1 MIKMQQKTIQPPEN
15 KGKITKGMIIQ
26 EILAEHPDKAM
37 ILSEILID
45 FGIHCVGCGASGFE
59 TLEEGVLGHG
69 FTEQELDILVKNLN
83 KAISEKS
90 KNKMKSN
97 FNIKDF
103 SLKIT
108 PKAISKVKEIMK
120 QEGKENGI
128 LRVSV
133 LAGGCSGYT
142 YDLEIVDKS
151 TSSDL
156 SFKESGLIIAVNK
169 DSLEFLNK
177 AKIDF
182 VESLKESGFKF
193 NNPNATKECGC
204 GKSFS

>member
-1 MIKMQQKTIQPPEN
+1 MAQETLQRNLKNE
-15 KGKITKGMIIQ
+15 ITKEMIIQ
-26 EILAEHPDKAM
+26 DILAEHPEKAM
-37 ILSEILID
+37 FLSEILMD

-69 FTEQELDILVKNLN
+69 FSEDELDLLVADLN
-83 KAISEKS
+83 KAINSETKTNS
-90 KNKMKSN
+90 
-97 FNIKDF
+97 DF
-103 SLKIT
+103 SINDFSIEIT

-120 QEGKENGI
+120 QEGKENNI

-151 TSSDL
+151 SSADL
-156 SFKESGLIIAVNK
+156 SFKEEDLMISIDK
-169 DSLEFLNK
+169 ESLEYLNG
-177 AKIDF
+177 AKVDF
-182 VESLKESGFKF
+182 VETLKESGFKF
-193 NNPNATKECGC
+193 INPNATKECGC